1 MGIETIQ
8 RNLEIDKFGFIYV
21 SNEMILQNLAP
32 QDLSTFRKIQSKFG
46 LDVMDQR
53 SVVNLPPYIGGAYSP
68 EIGVITNANFL
79 ASSQIDGFEKAVVA
93 THEETHQNVNPIIDS
108 VREHI
113 DPERIS
119 NPLLKG
125 ISSEVITMI
134 VSEGAVNW
142 ALGKAQLDR
151 DSYPDLQSTND
162 LIKKTL
168 NAETFPQMIEKL
180 FTSTTMTAE
189 EEADAEHHMIN
200 NVLWAAIESGN
211 GGEITDLKN
220 LRVDNLTMHMATV
233 WPTMKKAFTR
243 ELGGDEYGDP
253 HKSASVGI
261 KDGHF
266 ESMHLRASHLFANS
280 PELQN
285 QMFDELAKES
295 ENPLERTELTLE
307 GFVKELQKK
316 GYGHLQFD
324 QEQMQNIYAN
334 YSVRFDTEKQE
345 ALKNE
350 AKVINFDFRS
360 TQLAAA

>member
-1 MGIETIQ
+1 
-8 RNLEIDKFGFIYV
+8 
-21 SNEMILQNLAP
+21 
-32 QDLSTFRKIQSKFG
+32 
-46 LDVMDQR
+46 
-53 SVVNLPPYIGGAYSP
+53 VNLPPYIGGAYSP

-79 ASSQIDGFEKAVVA
+79 ASSNIEGFDKAVVA
-93 THEETHQNVNPIIDS
+93 THEETHQNVNPIIES

-151 DSYPDLQSTND
+151 NSYPDLQSTND
-162 LIKKTL
+162 LIKETL
-168 NAETFPQMIEKL
+168 NADTFPQMIEKL

-243 ELGGDEYGDP
+243 ELGGNEYGDP

-261 KDGHF
+261 NDGNF

-285 QMFDELAKES
+285 QMFDELANES

-307 GFVKELQKK
+307 GFVKELQRK

-324 QEQMQNIYAN
+324 QVQMQNIYAN
-334 YSVRFDTEKQE
+334 YSTKFENDKQE
-345 ALKNE
+345 ALRNG
-350 AKVINFDFRS
+350 AKDLNLGFGTIKPIEFSVN
-360 TQLAAA
+360 